1 MKKLITSI
9 LLAVLLL
16 GCLPTNTL
24 AVSAQT
30 QKENVIWF
38 DDGSYITI
46 TLTETGSRASGTK
59 TGTKTYNYSASN
71 GDVAWKV
78 VLTGTFTY
86 TGSSAT
92 CTASSC
98 NVTIYNSAWYVV
110 SKTASKSG
118 NKALADLTMGRKL
131 LGIMVSKKSL
141 SMQITC
147 SANGTLS

>member
-1 MKKLITSI
+1 MKRIIASI
-9 LLAVLLL
+9 LLAVLII

-24 AVSAQT
+24 AASTQT
-30 QKENVIWF
+30 QKENIILF
-38 DDGSYITI
+38 EDGSYITI
-46 TLTETGSRASGTK
+46 TLTETGNRATNTK
-59 TGTKTYNYSASN
+59 TGTKTYSYTDEN
-71 GDVAWKV
+71 GDTAWKA

-110 SKTASKSG
+110 SKTATKSG

-131 LGIMVSKKSL
+131 LGITVSKKAIAL
-141 SMQITC
+141 QITC
-147 SANGTLS
+147 SASGTLS